1 MSPCFVTAG
10 LWLNTMHSEK
20 TANEYLQREAMERAR
35 WAQVLARPTAPRVA
49 RAVAKRSIFARLLG
63 L

>member
-1 MSPCFVTAG
+1 M
-10 LWLNTMHSEK
+10 NSER
-20 TANEYLQREAMERAR
+20 TTNQYMQANAAERAK
-35 WAQVLARPTAPRVA
+35 WAQVLARPAAPRVA

>member
-1 MSPCFVTAG
+1 
-10 LWLNTMHSEK
+10 MHSEQ
-20 TANEYLQREAMERAR
+20 TANEYLQREAMERAK

-49 RAVAKRSIFARLLG
+49 RVTVKRSIFARLLG

>member
-1 MSPCFVTAG
+1 M
-10 LWLNTMHSEK
+10 K
-20 TANEYLQREAMERAR
+20 TKQEYMQREALERAK

-49 RAVAKRSIFARLLG
+49 RMTVKRSIFARLLG